1 MLKIFDLQNVKIYL
15 CVSNTIQHTITESS
29 VRGLGAMYRSFNDR
43 PLLLPW
49 MSTELQCSLLFYPK
63 TQRQVSENQWHSRS
77 VYFQFATP
85 LAVVQRCMV
94 LTAVCVSL
102 APFVV
107 LMMTNR
113 KKRLCQRMFLFNR
126 KLVHVTTVSGKGERN
141 IYPRNN
147 IEDPEGSR
155 DIDVLLS
162 VTSNPDGFEG
172 QRQAP
177 ASLLPVPVVQ

>member
-1 MLKIFDLQNVKIYL
+1 
-15 CVSNTIQHTITESS
+15 
-29 VRGLGAMYRSFNDR
+29 
-43 PLLLPW
+43 
-49 MSTELQCSLLFYPK
+49 
-63 TQRQVSENQWHSRS
+63 
-77 VYFQFATP
+77 
-85 LAVVQRCMV
+85 
-94 LTAVCVSL
+94 
-102 APFVV
+102 
-107 LMMTNR
+107 
-113 KKRLCQRMFLFNR
+113 MFLFNR